1 MHGGLSETALL
12 VLAIE
17 ESLLIRGRCY
27 PTHPISMG
35 PFCSRADPKG
45 ARNRPTGRYARRPLL
60 ATAGSRLRFRCDSR
74 HFGRLIYCYLRT
86 TTKAMARLYRVI
98 VLSED
103 RIPQTEGSD
112 HTLVY
117 S

>member
-1 MHGGLSETALL
+1 

-17 ESLLIRGRCY
+17 ESLLLIPGRCY
-27 PTHPISMG
+27 PTHPITMG
-35 PFCSRADPKG
+35 PFCSRGDPKG

-60 ATAGSRLRFRCDSR
+60 ATAGSRVRFRRDSQ
-74 HFGRLIYCYLRT
+74 HFSRLIYCYLRT
-86 TTKAMARLYRVI
+86 TTKAMARSYRVI

-103 RIPQTEGSD
+103 RIPQTEWSD